1 MPRYACFAL
10 LAFCLLP
17 APGAAADLCQY
28 VALTGSGD
36 DVVLA
41 NPCVSYDGAVVCQV
55 VSPGTGASG
64 VRVVV
69 CYPGALGRQKTRQSL
84 LLPWPTD
91 FPKVV
96 TST

>member
-28 VALTGSGD
+28 VALTGSGE

-41 NPCVSYDGAVVCQV
+41 NPCVSYDGLAACGEVH
-55 VSPGTGASG
+55 PATGAGG
-64 VRVVV
+64 VRVVA
-69 CYPGALGRQKTRQSL
+69 CRPAG
-84 LLPWPTD
+84 
-91 FPKVV
+91 
-96 TST
+96 

>member
-1 MPRYACFAL
+1 MPRYACFVL
-10 LAFCLLP
+10 LAFCLIP

-41 NPCVSYDGAVVCQV
+41 NPCVAYDDEVECRENTT
-55 VSPGTGASG
+55 GTGAGG

-69 CYPGALGRQKTRQSL
+69 CH
-84 LLPWPTD
+84 
-91 FPKVV
+91 PKD
-96 TST
+96 

>member
-1 MPRYACFAL
+1 MPRYACFVL
-10 LAFCLLP
+10 LAFCLIP

-41 NPCVSYDGAVVCQV
+41 NPCVSYDDRVICREVHPA
-55 VSPGTGASG
+55 TGAGG

-69 CYPGALGRQKTRQSL
+69 CRPQT
-84 LLPWPTD
+84 
-91 FPKVV
+91 
-96 TST
+96 